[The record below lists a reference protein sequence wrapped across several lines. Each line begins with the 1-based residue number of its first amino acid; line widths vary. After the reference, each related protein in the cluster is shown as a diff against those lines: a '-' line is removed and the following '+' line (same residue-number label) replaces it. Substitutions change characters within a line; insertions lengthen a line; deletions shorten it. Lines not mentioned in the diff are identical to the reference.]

1 MRLIVLCR
9 FSTAHVARLDT
20 TRLDTTRHGS
30 SAGPFPPQIVPPG
43 RGRGR
48 LRERAVTYFCTRRKQ
63 HLRNP
68 HMDRTHITTM
78 ENIDAMV
85 FVFVLLAGMLKKWN
99 MLAAA
104 LLWLL
109 PAWLPCRSRDFVTL
123 SGQSVAGRL
132 PTSPFSIGSAAWNLE
147 RGGTRKSSHFRYQI
161 PCFRGGNAKKA
172 S

>member
-1 MRLIVLCR
+1 MPLFHRTCS
-9 FSTAHVARLDT
+9 STRH
-20 TRLDTTRHGS
+20 DTTRHGS
-30 SAGPFPPQIVPPG
+30 STGAFPPQIVPPG

-78 ENIDAMV
+78 EDIDAMV
-85 FVFVLLAGMLKKWN
+85 FVFVLLAGMLKKLKKWN

-104 LLWLL
+104 LLWML

-132 PTSPFSIGSAAWNLE
+132 PTSPFSIGSARLVPRA
-147 RGGTRKSSHFRYQI
+147 SRY
-161 PCFRGGNAKKA
+161 
-172 S
+172 

>member
-1 MRLIVLCR
+1 MFSRWKRKKGELSRVESSRVELVPCSGKAALCR

-78 ENIDAMV
+78 EDIDNITIISWHVEEVEEVEYVGCGAAM
-85 FVFVLLAGMLKKWN
+85 A
-99 MLAAA
+99 
-104 LLWLL
+104 
-109 PAWLPCRSRDFVTL
+109 VTSMVAMSL
-123 SGQSVAGRL
+123 S
-132 PTSPFSIGSAAWNLE
+132 
-147 RGGTRKSSHFRYQI
+147 
-161 PCFRGGNAKKA
+161 
-172 S
+172 